1 MAVKLESRGFPAG
14 ASAAIHWNGELLPP
28 TGPKAARGLY
38 LQVIDPR
45 TGIFLPIERYDLWE
59 SKEESTRME
68 VRLNTLRAGV
78 IVGMAV
84 ADEATLHMQP
94 SLKNWIRNKLGS
106 SAIATLGYQHSWA
119 ILAKVG
125 GTAPVAESAS
135 ADGPA
140 VAEAVLNLPE
150 Q

>member
-1 MAVKLESRGFPAG
+1 
-14 ASAAIHWNGELLPP
+14 
-28 TGPKAARGLY
+28 
-38 LQVIDPR
+38 
-45 TGIFLPIERYDLWE
+45 
-59 SKEESTRME
+59 ME

-84 ADEATLHMQP
+84 ANEATLHMQP